1 MKEVFI
7 TDTTLRE
14 GLQSAIGEMT
24 IEQRKDLFYDILN
37 LNVKEIEL
45 GVPAH
50 SKEERQF
57 IKSLIDEGYQD
68 KIIVWNRANIRD
80 IEYSLECGAKLLEVS
95 FPMSDIMIYKKLGK
109 DRKYIF
115 DIAKNIIFFCKE
127 KGVYVS
133 CGLEDATRADF
144 SFLEEFVHLLKALGA
159 NRIRYSD
166 TLGIG
171 NPIKVYEDIS
181 ILSKILPVEVH
192 LHNDFGMATANAVS
206 AIMAGATYINTT
218 ILGLGERVGITPLE
232 EVSLYAEFVLGYK
245 TNINVS
251 NITILVKKLTNM
263 LNIDIHPNKP
273 IYGANAFINKSSIH
287 IKAQQKSKDI
297 YLPFDP
303 TTIGLSEQFCFGY
316 FSKAK
321 NEQT

>member
-1 MKEVFI
+1 MNEVFI

-24 IEQRKDLFYDILN
+24 IGQRKDLFYDILN
-37 LNVKEIEL
+37 LNVKEIEV

-50 SKEERQF
+50 SKEERGF
-57 IKSLIDEGYQD
+57 IKSLIDEGCQD
-68 KIIVWNRANIRD
+68 KIIAWNRANIKD
-80 IEYSLECGAKLLEVS
+80 INYSLQCNVKLVEVS
-95 FPMSDIMIYKKLGK
+95 FPISDIMIYKKLGK

-115 DIAKNIIFFCKE
+115 DIAKNIIPFCKE
-127 KGVYVS
+127 KGLYIS

-144 SFLEEFVHLLKALGA
+144 SFLEEFVHLVKNLGA
-159 NRIRYSD
+159 DRIRYSD
-166 TLGIG
+166 TLGIA
-171 NPIKVYEDIS
+171 NPMKVYKDIN

-206 AIMAGATYINTT
+206 AMMAGASYINTT

-232 EVSLYAEFVLGYK
+232 EISLYAEFVLGYK

-263 LNIDIHPNKP
+263 LNINIPPNKP
-273 IYGANAFINKSSIH
+273 IYGANAFTNKSSIH

-303 TTIGLSEQFCFGY
+303 NIIGLSEEFCFGY

-321 NEQT
+321 NE